1 MNKELAEIIKFHR
14 KKSGLSQSKLAM
26 LSGVGKTVI
35 FDIEKGKETI
45 QLDTLVKILRVL
57 NISMRFESPIM
68 KELTKRGD
76 GI

>member
-35 FDIEKGKETI
+35 FDIENGKETI

-68 KELTKRGD
+68 KELQKRG
-76 GI
+76 GGL